1 MELNRVTNTPK
12 PIQMLTNFWPA
23 LLVILLVWTSLP
35 STVPDLKEIP
45 ERISPPAAEAAQVK
59 ADTKAKAKASKKPA
73 LPDPS
78 KKPAEAAAAP
88 LEDSGRTYQDGVYTG
103 SARGYGG
110 EITAQVTV
118 AAKKITAVQVLSA
131 PGETAEFLN
140 KAKGVIDRVLQA
152 QTWEVDAVSGATY
165 SSKGILG
172 AIQNALTGR
181 AVQNAAPSPSAS
193 GQAGAPQEAPQAEPY
208 DDSAAWKD
216 GVYTGTARGYGGNI
230 TVEVTIRDGKIAD
243 IRVLDHSGESDSYFE
258 RASAVIERIL
268 SAGSPNVDTVS
279 GATYSSTG
287 IINAVKRALQ
297 KAAVD
302 GSAADDVQ
310 EEEEE
315 PQGGTGTDP
324 QQPADPGQDN
334 TEEPD
339 LSNGF
344 RDGSYSV
351 EVDCTDGR
359 IFDYTIRLTM
369 VVKNGKIQSIKAER
383 TKDRSENPDM
393 NATYL
398 GYAVSGRSVDGKQY
412 KSVIAQVLA
421 AQSTKNV
428 DAVTGA
434 TWSSN
439 AILRGIRQLFAKA
452 AKDKTQVE
460 DPDTGEDKSPS
471 SGDNKKPGG
480 SKPSQGGQ
488 QQDQKPE
495 EEPDPVLDDGLKD
508 GTYTADAVCTDD
520 PDDPL
525 FDYTVRVTMK
535 IKGGV
540 IRSVQAKI
548 IKDRSEDPET
558 NKTYFGYALKGRT
571 KGNKKYEGIPAQIL
585 AGQST
590 KGVDAVS
597 GATWSSQTILNA
609 ARKLLRQAAG
619 NKAGQADEEEE
630 TSPGQE
636 TGGGKTPEKTPDQKP
651 GGKTDD
657 PGEKDP
663 GQTPGSGDDPSRG
676 GETQKDPVTW
686 KDGTYTSEV
695 ICRDD
700 ANEPTFDYT
709 IAVTVVIE
717 NGAIAS
723 IDAARTEDRSW
734 EPQDNERYFGF
745 ARDGR
750 TRKGVFYKGVPA
762 QALDAQGTDG
772 IDAVST
778 ATYSSNALIT
788 GIRSALEAAEAAAE
802 ADQGGTSG
810 TEDPGTTNPTDPG
823 TTDPGTEDPGTE
835 EPSNPGTEDPADP
848 GTTDPADPGTTEPTN
863 PGTTDPTD
871 PGTTDPGTED
881 PGTTDP
887 TDPGTE
893 DPTEPTNPGTT
904 DPTDPGTT
912 DPGTEDPGTTDPTD
926 PGTTDPT
933 DPGTENP
940 TGPGTTDPTDP
951 GTTDPTDPGTTD
963 PTDPGT
969 TDPTDPGTENPADPG
984 QEAGAQNKYLDGTY
998 TASALCTDNPDD
1010 PFFYYEVKAVVVVEG
1025 GGITSVSVERIN
1037 DESDDPS
1044 ENESYM
1050 KYAVNGRRST
1060 AGIPDQVL
1068 QKQSGD
1074 GLDAVSGA
1082 TYSSAA
1088 VIEAVGNALAAAV
1101 NPAYE

>member
-59 ADTKAKAKASKKPA
+59 VDTKAKAKASKKPA

-193 GQAGAPQEAPQAEPY
+193 GQAGAPQEAPQSEPY

-243 IRVLDHSGESDSYFE
+243 IRVLDHSGESDSYFD

-324 QQPADPGQDN
+324 QQPADPGQDD

-369 VVKNGKIQSIKAER
+369 VVKNGKVQSIKAER

-630 TSPGQE
+630 TRPGQD
-636 TGGGKTPEKTPDQKP
+636 TGGGKKPGKTPDKTPDQKP
-651 GGKTDD
+651 GGQTDD
-657 PGEKDP
+657 PGEKDS
-663 GQTPGSGDDPSRG
+663 GQTPGSGDDPSQG

-762 QALDAQGTDG
+762 QVLDAQGTDG

-823 TTDPGTEDPGTE
+823 TTE
-835 EPSNPGTEDPADP
+835 
-848 GTTDPADPGTTEPTN
+848 
-863 PGTTDPTD
+863 PTD
-871 PGTTDPGTED
+871 PR
-881 PGTTDP
+881 
-887 TDPGTE
+887 
-893 DPTEPTNPGTT
+893 
-904 DPTDPGTT
+904 
-912 DPGTEDPGTTDPTD
+912 TTDPTD

-933 DPGTENP
+933 DPGTTEP
-940 TGPGTTDPTDP
+940 TDPGTEDPTDPGTTDPTDP
-951 GTTDPTDPGTTD
+951 GTTEPTDPGTTD

-1088 VIEAVGNALAAAV
+1088 VIEAVRNALAAAA
-1101 NPAYE
+1101 NPAYQ